1 MDEKQVEMKKKIR
14 SMLHL
19 DFILP
24 EDLPNID
31 LYMDQVTKYMDEKL
45 GGNKRNEDDKVLTK
59 TMINNYTRNHL
70 LPPPDRKKYSRTH
83 IIQLIY
89 IYYLKN
95 VLSITDIQ
103 KLAQS
108 TEDELFSEEKMSEIY
123 NAIYE
128 LERPQYFNI
137 ESSTLKAASLVE
149 KKFPAE
155 EDSELNKMAFIYL
168 LGYDMFSK
176 KRLIER
182 LIDEMVEEREAAE
195 KEEAARKD
203 AAREAARKKK
213 TAARK
218 TAAKKTSA
226 KGAATKKTAAKKP
239 AAKKQAAQKAAAG
252 KAASTERKSSAGQN
266 KVSVKEKNP
275 AE

>member
-1 MDEKQVEMKKKIR
+1 MEEKQLEMKKKIR

-45 GGNKRNEDDKVLTK
+45 GGNKRNEEDKVLTK

-70 LPPPDRKKYSRTH
+70 VPPPDKKKYSRAH

-95 VLSITDIQ
+95 VLSISDIQ
-103 KLAQS
+103 RLAEA
-108 TEDELFSEEKMSEIY
+108 TEENFLSGEKMSEIY

-137 ESSTLKAASLVE
+137 EASTLKAASLVE

-155 EDSELNKMAFIYL
+155 TDGELNKMAFIYL
-168 LGYDMFSK
+168 LGYDIFSK
-176 KRLIER
+176 KRLMER

-195 KEEAARKD
+195 KEEEARKEAAKKE
-203 AAREAARKKK
+203 AAREQARKRAAGKK
-213 TAARK
+213 P
-218 TAAKKTSA
+218 AAKKAAAGKKPAA
-226 KGAATKKTAAKKP
+226 KKPETNKTAAAKKP
-239 AAKKQAAQKAAAG
+239 AAPKTAAGNKTTVQKAG
-252 KAASTERKSSAGQN
+252 TVNTK
-266 KVSVKEKNP
+266 KNP

>member
-1 MDEKQVEMKKKIR
+1 MEEKQLELKKKIR
-14 SMLHL
+14 NMLHL

-45 GGNKRNEDDKVLTK
+45 GGNKRNEEDKVLTK

-70 LPPPDRKKYSRTH
+70 VPPPDRKKYSRAH

-95 VLSITDIQ
+95 GLSISDIQ
-103 KLAQS
+103 RLAEA
-108 TEDELFSEEKMSEIY
+108 TEENFLSGEKMTEIY

-137 ESSTLKAASLVE
+137 EASTLKAASLVE

-155 EDSELNKMAFIYL
+155 TDGELNKMAFIYL

-195 KEEAARKD
+195 KEEKLKKEAAKKE
-203 AAREAARKKK
+203 AAREQAR
-213 TAARK
+213 
-218 TAAKKTSA
+218 
-226 KGAATKKTAAKKP
+226 KKTAAKKSEAGKTAAVKKSAGAKT
-239 AAKKQAAQKAAAG
+239 AAKKNAPAKKAAGNEKTVQKAGTA
-252 KAASTERKSSAGQN
+252 KDRN
-266 KVSVKEKNP
+266 KT